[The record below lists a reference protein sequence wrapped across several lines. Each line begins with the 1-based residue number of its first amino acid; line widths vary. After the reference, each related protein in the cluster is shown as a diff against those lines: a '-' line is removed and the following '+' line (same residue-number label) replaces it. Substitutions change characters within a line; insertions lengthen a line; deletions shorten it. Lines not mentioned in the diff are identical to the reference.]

1 MTTFPFPSSSRMRT
15 GRTSTIRACECASS
29 VMIPLW
35 LPVKLIA
42 GTPCSCNAME
52 RRAMLIRSPHVRS
65 MSSSRRGGSED
76 IRLARERSS
85 SVVSPMAETT
95 TTIWCPSA
103 RLAATRAATLR
114 MRSTSATEEP
124 PNVGTMSMHPPGHG
138 KNPCAPRVDRPVPS
152 HSIARPL
159 ARNDSPMTAMIEV
172 TGLTKRYR
180 DRVAVED
187 LSFSVPEGEI
197 LGFLGPN
204 GAGKST
210 TMRIL
215 TGYLPATGGTVKV
228 AGFDVF
234 EDPYEVKRRIGY
246 LPETPP
252 LYPEMTVRGYLKFVA
267 AIKGV
272 RRGQLAAE
280 LERVAHS
287 TGVAEV
293 MERLIQNLSKGY
305 RQRVGVAQ
313 ALLGNP
319 PVLILDEPT
328 EGLDPSQRAEVRQLI
343 KGLAGQHTVILS
355 THILSEVT
363 MTCERVLILNQGR
376 MVAFDEIRN
385 LSLIH

>member
-1 MTTFPFPSSSRMRT
+1 
-15 GRTSTIRACECASS
+15 
-29 VMIPLW
+29 
-35 LPVKLIA
+35 
-42 GTPCSCNAME
+42 
-52 RRAMLIRSPHVRS
+52 
-65 MSSSRRGGSED
+65 
-76 IRLARERSS
+76 
-85 SVVSPMAETT
+85 
-95 TTIWCPSA
+95 
-103 RLAATRAATLR
+103 
-114 MRSTSATEEP
+114 
-124 PNVGTMSMHPPGHG
+124 
-138 KNPCAPRVDRPVPS
+138 
-152 HSIARPL
+152 
-159 ARNDSPMTAMIEV
+159 MTAMIEV

-180 DRVAVED
+180 DRVAVQD
-187 LSFSVPEGEI
+187 LTFSVPEGEI

-215 TGYLPATGGTVKV
+215 TGYLPATSGTVKV
-228 AGFDVF
+228 AGYDVF

-252 LYPEMTVRGYLKFVA
+252 LYPEMTVHGYLRFVA
-267 AIKGV
+267 SIKGV
-272 RRGQLAAE
+272 RRGQMATE
-280 LERVAHS
+280 LERVAHATS
-287 TGVAEV
+287 VTEV
-293 MERLIQNLSKGY
+293 MDRLIQNLSKGF

-385 LSLIH
+385 LAHALGGDQTSLEDIFLKLTAAA

>member
-1 MTTFPFPSSSRMRT
+1 
-15 GRTSTIRACECASS
+15 
-29 VMIPLW
+29 
-35 LPVKLIA
+35 
-42 GTPCSCNAME
+42 
-52 RRAMLIRSPHVRS
+52 
-65 MSSSRRGGSED
+65 
-76 IRLARERSS
+76 
-85 SVVSPMAETT
+85 
-95 TTIWCPSA
+95 
-103 RLAATRAATLR
+103 
-114 MRSTSATEEP
+114 
-124 PNVGTMSMHPPGHG
+124 
-138 KNPCAPRVDRPVPS
+138 
-152 HSIARPL
+152 
-159 ARNDSPMTAMIEV
+159 MTAMIEV
-172 TGLTKRYR
+172 TGLSKRYR
-180 DRVAVED
+180 DRVAVEN
-187 LSFSVPEGEI
+187 LTFSVPEGEI

-210 TMRIL
+210 TMKIL
-215 TGYLPATGGTVKV
+215 TGYLPATSGTVKV

-234 EDPYEVKRRIGY
+234 EEPYEVKRRIGY

-267 AIKGV
+267 SIKGV
-272 RRGQLAAE
+272 RRGQLTTE
-280 LERVAHS
+280 MERVAHA
-287 TGVAEV
+287 TGVSEV
-293 MERLIQNLSKGY
+293 LDRLIQNLSKGY

-385 LSLIH
+385 LAHALGGDQTSLEDIFLKLTAAA

>member
-1 MTTFPFPSSSRMRT
+1 
-15 GRTSTIRACECASS
+15 
-29 VMIPLW
+29 
-35 LPVKLIA
+35 
-42 GTPCSCNAME
+42 
-52 RRAMLIRSPHVRS
+52 
-65 MSSSRRGGSED
+65 
-76 IRLARERSS
+76 
-85 SVVSPMAETT
+85 
-95 TTIWCPSA
+95 
-103 RLAATRAATLR
+103 
-114 MRSTSATEEP
+114 
-124 PNVGTMSMHPPGHG
+124 
-138 KNPCAPRVDRPVPS
+138 
-152 HSIARPL
+152 
-159 ARNDSPMTAMIEV
+159 MTAMIEV

-187 LSFSVPEGEI
+187 LSFHLPEGEI

-215 TGYLPATGGTVKV
+215 TGYLPASSGTVKV

-234 EDPYEVKRRIGY
+234 EEPYEVKRRIGY

-267 AIKGV
+267 SIKGV
-272 RRGQLAAE
+272 RRGQMAAE
-280 LERVAHS
+280 LERVAHA

-385 LSLIH
+385 LAHALGQGDQTSLEDIFLKLTAAA